1 MSHHILGIDVSKA
14 KLDVALSDS
23 HQIIEQAVFSNDRSG
38 FKKLNK
44 WLTKRVNEPL
54 WACMEA
60 TGQYG
65 EAVAHYLYQ
74 QGHRVSVV
82 NPARIKKYAQSKL
95 QRAKTDPVDARLI
108 ADFCLTQRPPLW
120 NPPSP
125 QQRELQALTRRL
137 AALIEAQTREKNRLQ
152 SGLQSE
158 AVIVSIQTHLD
169 FLADQI
175 AQLEQHIQ
183 HHIDQHPS
191 LKQKKELLLSIPG
204 IGQKTASRLL
214 GELPDVVE
222 FDSSAQVVAYVGL
235 CPQPHHS
242 GSSIHKRARLTK
254 IGKHRLKAA
263 LYFPALTAIR
273 LNPIVTALADRLKE
287 RGKHTMVIVGAAM
300 RKLIQLAYGV
310 LKSGR
315 PFDPNFAV
323 NLHFTA

>member
-1 MSHHILGIDVSKA
+1 MIHYSLGIDVSKD
-14 KLDVALSDS
+14 KLDVALSDGC
-23 HQIIEQAVFSNDRSG
+23 QIIEQAVFSNDRNG
-38 FKKLNK
+38 LKKLNK
-44 WLTKRVNEPL
+44 WLNKRVDEPL
-54 WACMEA
+54 WACLEA
-60 TGQYG
+60 TGQYS

-74 QGHRVSVV
+74 QDHQVSIV
-82 NPARIKKYAQSKL
+82 NPARIKKYAESKL
-95 QRAKTDPVDARLI
+95 QRAKTDPVDARLM
-108 ADFCLTQRPPLW
+108 ADFCLTQQPPLW
-120 NPPSP
+120 KPPSP
-125 QQRELQALTRRL
+125 EQRELQALTRRL

-152 SGLQSE
+152 AGLQSE
-158 AVIVSIQTHLD
+158 AVIVSIKTHLD

-175 AQLEQHIQ
+175 AQLEQLIQ

-214 GELPDVVE
+214 GELPDVLE

-273 LNPIVTALADRLKE
+273 LNPIVMALADRLKQ
-287 RGKHTMVIVGAAM
+287 RGKHSMVIVGAAM

-323 NLHFTA
+323 NLQLAA